1 MSVFVSSIQTLAIL
15 TVPLLIVC
23 SFISY
28 PNIQNSENSDFHSKW
43 GSLFLEFKNNK
54 GYFSTQFY
62 TIYVMRRLSY
72 IFSQVYLNSNLYLQ
86 AFLNTGCSL
95 MQLTY
100 MVYYLPYKEKLIMT
114 QALLGE
120 ICTTFVM
127 ILSIL
132 FINQP
137 SESTQ
142 ASLSIVI
149 MIIVLISMIGQS
161 LISLTMGIISI
172 INICKKIQRWNAKAF
187 LKNARKIHQTPVS
200 DDTNNPTSPDL
211 SFHVDY
217 NMKSFK
223 GNLD

>member
-15 TVPLLIVC
+15 TVPALIVC

-28 PNIQNSENSDFHSKW
+28 PNIKISENSNFHSKW
-43 GSLFLEFKNNK
+43 GSLFIEFKNNK

-62 TIYVMRRLSY
+62 TIYVIRRLSY